1 MGIDRGMAAWAA
13 SGPGR
18 VVLLGICCLLLQQV
32 TVSYS
37 FIAGDVPTRN
47 ASLVHLHAGLLLAIA
62 MLERDLRVV
71 AAVWG
76 VTWLGWVVRA
86 LSFGYSGPTIAVGT
100 AGSVLML
107 GCTLL
112 CARWMGWP
120 RGPERV
126 RVLTDDVF
134 RFVLIGLLLYPAL
147 LTLVGSGLLSL
158 SMTQASTAELVGSAV
173 MTYFAKYFGVAIVTL
188 PMVVGW
194 TERKRIAAWSRP
206 VHQLWLPVFA
216 GGMLLSVWLG
226 RMIRSDLAPLQGD
239 ASLVLMDYRIILL
252 AITGWWMLHLRPAL
266 SMALLSLVLLVMTY
280 ALTGT
285 AGYNGSALGVLNLFH
300 LGLELGILLTAI
312 VYFLLVG
319 RDRLELTERLQEQ
332 ANRDSLTGLPNINAL
347 RERVTSTPVTGGE
360 IGYLL
365 LDQVDSL
372 ATGFGLR
379 AQAAVMNAVAARIA
393 LQTQPY
399 YLGTG
404 QFALVLDD
412 ADNSARWDAI
422 LASIAQ
428 GDFSV
433 DGQRL
438 PVLPYLGVA
447 RFGQVSVPDDASR
460 VATNGSVGMASTGT
474 PEAALLTASNLAYE
488 ARRTNATR
496 PLQAVGAGMLLQQT
510 QRQRLFDASKVLE
523 SLLRGRIELYFQPIV
538 RLRGGQPGA
547 DAPPIHGEILCRLR
561 DDEGRLVLPADFVSV
576 IEAARRGPELDLA
589 VIEALFDRLRAMPA
603 MLPRVERISINL
615 TGQSLASDSFE
626 LRLRTLL
633 ERCPLPLSRL
643 CLEITETAA
652 ISSISGARN
661 LLEGLRAA
669 GCRIAIDDFGV
680 GMQSFS
686 RLKQLPVDII
696 KIDGSFVRNV
706 TREHGDYA
714 MVQASV
720 AVARA
725 IGAEVVAE
733 FVEDDETAACLRRLG
748 VHWAQGYLYS
758 KPMPLAQ
765 GLAWE
770 APPALRSRDE
780 AGDGHCEPASA

>member
-1 MGIDRGMAAWAA
+1 M
-13 SGPGR
+13 
-18 VVLLGICCLLLQQV
+18 GICCLLLQQV
-32 TVSYS
+32 AVAYS
-37 FIAGDVPTRN
+37 FTAGDVPTSH

-76 VTWLGWVVRA
+76 VTWLGWAMRA
-86 LSFGYSGPTIAVGT
+86 LAFGYSGPTIAVGT
-100 AGSVLML
+100 AASVLML

-112 CARWMGWP
+112 CAHWMGWP
-120 RGPERV
+120 RARKRMRV
-126 RVLTDDVF
+126 ETDDVF

-147 LTLVGSGLLSL
+147 LTLAGSGLLSL
-158 SMTQASTAELVGSAV
+158 SMTRSSTEGLVGSAV
-173 MTYFAKYFGVAIVTL
+173 MTYFAKYFGVAIITL
-188 PMVVGW
+188 PLVVGW
-194 TERKRIAAWSRP
+194 TERKRIAAWARP
-206 VHQLWLPVFA
+206 ANYLWLPVFA
-216 GGMLLSVWLG
+216 AGLLLSVWLG
-226 RMIRSDLAPLQGD
+226 RITRADLAQMPGD
-239 ASLVLMDYRIILL
+239 AGLVLMDYRIILL

-266 SMALLSLVLLVMTY
+266 SMALLSLVLLVMAY

-312 VYFLLVG
+312 VYFMLVG
-319 RDRLELTERLQEQ
+319 RDRLELSERLHDQ

-347 RERVTSTPVTGGE
+347 RERVGSAPTVGGE
-360 IGYLL
+360 MGYLL

-393 LQTQPY
+393 LQAQPY

-404 QFALVLDD
+404 QFALVLGD
-412 ADNSARWDAI
+412 ADNSAQWDAM
-422 LASIAQ
+422 LTSIAQ

-438 PVLPYLGVA
+438 QVLPYLGVA
-447 RFGQVSVPDDASR
+447 RFGPSPGGGGAS
-460 VATNGSVGMASTGT
+460 VATASVATTS
-474 PEAALLTASNLAYE
+474 PETALLTASNLAFE

-496 PLQAVGAGMLLQQT
+496 PLLAVGAGMLLQQT

-523 SLLRGRIELYFQPIV
+523 SLLRGRIELHFQPIV
-538 RLRGGQPGA
+538 RLRGGHGSDTIAQPVN
-547 DAPPIHGEILCRLR
+547 GEILCRLR

-589 VIEALFDRLRAMPA
+589 VIEALFRQLRAMPA
-603 MLPRVERISINL
+603 MLPRCERISVNL

-633 ERCPLPLSRL
+633 ERCPLPLSSL

-661 LLEGLRAA
+661 LLEGLRAQ

-680 GMQSFS
+680 GMQSFA

-733 FVEDDETAACLRRLG
+733 FVEDEDTAACLRKLG

-758 KPMPLAQ
+758 RPMPLAQ

-770 APPALRSRDE
+770 APAMPQARGDN
-780 AGDGHCEPASA
+780 GDGHPEPASA